1 MTKTTPEQLT
11 LNKIISKAVLKDR
24 LNYVNR
30 DIAFLQDLPPDSE
43 VVTMLYSELILRRDN
58 AVTLLSMLERI

>member
-1 MTKTTPEQLT
+1 MKKTTLD
-11 LNKIISKAVLKDR
+11 KIISKAVLNDR

-58 AVTLLSMLERI
+58 AVKLLSMLERI